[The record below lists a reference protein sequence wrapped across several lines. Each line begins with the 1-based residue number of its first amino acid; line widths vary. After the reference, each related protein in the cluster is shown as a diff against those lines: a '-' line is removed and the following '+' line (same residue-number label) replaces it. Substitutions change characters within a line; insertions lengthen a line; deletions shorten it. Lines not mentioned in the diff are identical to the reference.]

1 LREYEKALEETLQAR
16 RELKRVSKMARWWK
30 RRAGEKGKGKSAAER
45 KTAAVQEPTV
55 DRMSAAEGEGVRS
68 TERETAAGRAS
79 CEGRNSAEERTSTEE
94 RATSAA
100 REAGTG
106 ALGEKRTSLFGLLQA
121 AQAAEKANSDTAVN
135 KPSFNKSTGPSTEK
149 PLGGAPTNRSASAP
163 SAVPARTSRLPTLA
177 GRRASNA
184 SVGRRGSASSVGS
197 VNVSSVRRGSVD
209 SQEQTSSSPAR
220 SGSSSPARS
229 GSSSPSTL
237 NPVTPVRTSSLP
249 GTGIQK
255 PAAMFKSPDSIVS
268 GLLLGLCMRLTPL
281 LDGFYFGVGGQHELS
296 ANTYGLRWGCHG
308 GLVEHGLIIP

>member
-1 LREYEKALEETLQAR
+1 MREYEKALEETLQAR

-45 KTAAVQEPTV
+45 TTAAVREPTV
-55 DRMSAAEGEGVRS
+55 DRTSAADVQGERS

-79 CEGRNSAEERTSTEE
+79 CEEREPAEERGSTEGRNSAEERAASV
-94 RATSAA
+94 A
-100 REAGTG
+100 RETG

-121 AQAAEKANSDTAVN
+121 AQVAGKASSDTAVN
-135 KPSFNKSTGPSTEK
+135 KPSFNKSTGPLKNK

-184 SVGRRGSASSVGS
+184 SVGRRGSASLVVST
-197 VNVSSVRRGSVD
+197 SSVRRGSVD
-209 SQEQTSSSPAR
+209 SQEQTASSSSR
-220 SGSSSPARS
+220 SGPSSPARS

-237 NPVTPVRTSSLP
+237 DPVTPVRTSSLP

-268 GLLLGLCMRLTPL
+268 GSLLAFCMH
-281 LDGFYFGVGGQHELS
+281 GFYFGVGDRHELSWTS
-296 ANTYGLRWGCHG
+296 ANTYG
-308 GLVEHGLIIP
+308 